1 MICQLGE
8 SLQETCK
15 WFCPQ
20 GRLTP
25 KVISLSWWTLT
36 RFVSYLANLLKR
48 DITQICVWTS
58 FTSLLVPSLTSQ
70 KKFWYVL
77 TFYLSIFLLVTKLNF
92 DTWEGWIGELDKSET
107 EICCWFSMSPTVLE
121 DPKGG
126 PDTQADALSRP
137 SRSPGEGQ
145 VAAGDGSAPAAAP
158 ALLGQAPRGAWES
171 CKTSGCRQGRS
182 WSAFSADGIPTAT

>member
-107 EICCWFSMSPTVLE
+107 EICCCSVAQSCPILCDSMDRSTPGFPVLHHLLELAQTHAHWVGEAINFSSSVVPFSSRLQSFPASASFLMSWLFIS
-121 DPKGG
+121 GG
-126 PDTQADALSRP
+126 
-137 SRSPGEGQ
+137 
-145 VAAGDGSAPAAAP
+145 
-158 ALLGQAPRGAWES
+158 
-171 CKTSGCRQGRS
+171 
-182 WSAFSADGIPTAT
+182 